1 MSDYTNTGVPA
12 AKSRGTAKHEETALR
27 EDMSMRI
34 WSLEGV
40 TRVQF
45 SQGGSVN
52 TSLKQEK
59 TVSSG

>member
-34 WSLEGV
+34 WSLKGIV
-40 TRVQF
+40 RVLF
-45 SQGGSVN
+45 NQGNSVN
-52 TSLKQEK
+52 TSKSKARKDSVQ
-59 TVSSG
+59 